1 MKLMNFEISSMD
13 IILTSGSLS
22 WDLHNFADFER
33 LELIAASNSAVM
45 KWTVSGATNPN
56 PWGCDKNKASGMEL
70 HFYGLNFLSVTPRD
84 AELPISEDSCVSAV
98 IKVDRNLHREDPYM
112 RTRRDWG
119 TDESFR
125 LMFLFQG
132 GRTIEIESES
142 AELIPIV

>member
-1 MKLMNFEISSMD
+1 MKLKNFDISRMD

-22 WDLHNFADFER
+22 WDLHNFAVFAG
-33 LELIAASNSAVM
+33 LELISASNSAVM
-45 KWTVSGATNPN
+45 KWTVRGTTNPN
-56 PWGCDKNKASGMEL
+56 PWGCFENKTSGMEL
-70 HFYGLNFLSVTPRD
+70 RFDNLKFLGVTTRD
-84 AELPISEDSCVSAV
+84 AELPLTEDSCVSAV
-98 IKVDRNLHREDPYM
+98 IKVDRNFQREDPYM

>member
-1 MKLMNFEISSMD
+1 MKLKNFDISRMD

-22 WDLHNFADFER
+22 WDLHNFADFQG
-33 LELIAASNSAVM
+33 LELISASNSAVM
-45 KWTVSGATNPN
+45 KWTVRGTTNPN
-56 PWGCDKNKASGMEL
+56 PWGCFENKASGMEL
-70 HFYGLNFLSVTPRD
+70 HFYNLTSLSVTPRD
-84 AELPISEDSCVSAV
+84 AELPLTEDSCVSAV
-98 IKVDRNLHREDPYM
+98 IKVDRNLQREDPYM
-112 RTRRDWG
+112 RTRRDWR